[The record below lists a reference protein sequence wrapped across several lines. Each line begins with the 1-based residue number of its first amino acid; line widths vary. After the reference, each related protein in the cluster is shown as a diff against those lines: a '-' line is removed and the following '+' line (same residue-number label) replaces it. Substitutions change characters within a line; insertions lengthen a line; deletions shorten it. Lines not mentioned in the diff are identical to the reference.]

1 MNKFVEKKQKNNQF
15 CIDRFPS
22 EKEVVSLLSKTLDM
36 SASDV
41 EVFDTG
47 KIDIKDRKPK
57 NENLKVWVDIS
68 EMKEGFVC
76 FLDINSVSRGKEGL
90 SITYQDLALKIA
102 AEFNCRVIFFDPRED
117 SLYDYLAYPN
127 GKITKIILNVIEG
140 EDDDYYDIGRILD

>member
-47 KIDIKDRKPK
+47 KIDIKD
-57 NENLKVWVDIS
+57 L
-68 EMKEGFVC
+68 
-76 FLDINSVSRGKEGL
+76 
-90 SITYQDLALKIA
+90 
-102 AEFNCRVIFFDPRED
+102 
-117 SLYDYLAYPN
+117 
-127 GKITKIILNVIEG
+127 
-140 EDDDYYDIGRILD
+140 GRHK